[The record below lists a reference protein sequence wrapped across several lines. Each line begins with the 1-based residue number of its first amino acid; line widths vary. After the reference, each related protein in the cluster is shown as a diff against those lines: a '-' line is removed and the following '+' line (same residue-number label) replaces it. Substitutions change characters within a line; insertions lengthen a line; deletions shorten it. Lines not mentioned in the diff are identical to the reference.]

1 MSFYAV
7 AYGKTQAIV
16 NTWPECKDLTEGFS
30 GSVYKKFDNRE
41 DAEMFLIQSTLLM
54 KPAGQSKQSTPTKSK
69 QSKQSKAIVEI
80 EASTFVPDYYVY
92 TDGSCSNNGSRHAA
106 AGIGIYF
113 GEGDPRNVSQRVEG
127 KQTNNTAELGAIH
140 HLYKLIESDLQ
151 KGKRIAVVSDSEYA
165 IRCATTYGAKQAKAG
180 WPAIPNRDL
189 VKAIYEAYSDKPNV
203 QFVHIMAHTEK
214 TDIHS
219 LGNDGADRLAN
230 QAIGLEHCP
239 YSRSN
244 IGNTDAPQRN
254 TAPRQKHLYLD
265 VPYARKDE
273 AKGLGARWDPSKKK
287 WYIEPDA
294 ANRQAVLA
302 KFPAA

>member
-7 AYGKTQAIV
+7 AHGKSPAVVT
-16 NTWPECKDLTEGFS
+16 TWAECRALTEGFS
-30 GSVYKKFDNRE
+30 GAVYKKFDNRE
-41 DAEMFLIQSTLLM
+41 DAEMFLIENTLLM
-54 KPAGQSKQSTPTKSK
+54 KPAAQSIQSKQAKAKTST
-69 QSKQSKAIVEI
+69 KAIVEI

-140 HLYKLIESDLQ
+140 HLYGLIEPDIKQ
-151 KGKRIAVVSDSEYA
+151 GKRIAVVSDSEYA
-165 IRCATTYGAKQAKAG
+165 IRCATTYGAKQVKAG
-180 WPAIPNRDL
+180 WPVIPNRDL

-214 TDIHS
+214 TDVHS
-219 LGNDGADRLAN
+219 RGNDGADRLAN
-230 QAIGLEHCP
+230 QAIGLTHCP
-239 YSRSN
+239 YS
-244 IGNTDAPQRN
+244 GNAEAPQR
-254 TAPRQKHLYLD
+254 TAAPREKHLYLD

-273 AKGLGARWDPSKKK
+273 AKGMGARWDPSKKK
-287 WYIEPDA
+287 WYIEPTA
-294 ANRQAVLA
+294 ANREAVLA
-302 KFPAA
+302 KFPAAAV

>member
-1 MSFYAV
+1 MSFYAI
-7 AYGKTQAIV
+7 AHGKTQAIV
-16 NTWPECKDLTEGFS
+16 NTWPECRDLTEGFS

-54 KPAGQSKQSTPTKSK
+54 KPVSKQTAKEPK
-69 QSKQSKAIVEI
+69 QSKATKTSTKAIVEI

-106 AGIGIYF
+106 AGVGIYF
-113 GEGDPRNVSQRVEG
+113 GEHDPRNVSQRVEG

-140 HLYKLIESDLQ
+140 HLYNLIEPDIQ
-151 KGKRIAVVSDSEYA
+151 QGKRIAVVSDSEYA

-189 VKAIYEAYSDKPNV
+189 VKAIYEAYSDKPKV

-214 TDIHS
+214 TDVHS

-230 QAIGLEHCP
+230 MAIGLEHCP
-239 YSRSN
+239 YS
-244 IGNTDAPQRN
+244 GATPQR
-254 TAPRQKHLYLD
+254 TAAPRQKHLYLD

-273 AKGLGARWDPSKKK
+273 AKGMGARWDPSKKK

-294 ANRQAVLA
+294 ANRTAVLA

>member
-7 AYGKTQAIV
+7 AHGKSPAVVTS
-16 NTWPECKDLTEGFS
+16 WPECRALTEGFS
-30 GSVYKKFDNRE
+30 GAVYKKFDNRE
-41 DAEMFLIQSTLLM
+41 DAEMFLIQNTLLM
-54 KPAGQSKQSTPTKSK
+54 KPTREPKKKST
-69 QSKQSKAIVEI
+69 KAIVEI

-113 GEGDPRNVSQRVEG
+113 GEDDPRNVSQRVEG

-140 HLYKLIESDLQ
+140 HLYGLIEPDIKQ
-151 KGKRIAVVSDSEYA
+151 GKHIAVVSDSEYA

-214 TDIHS
+214 TDVHS
-219 LGNDGADRLAN
+219 RGNDGADRLAN
-230 QAIGLEHCP
+230 MAIGLTHCP
-239 YSRSN
+239 YS
-244 IGNTDAPQRN
+244 GGT
-254 TAPRQKHLYLD
+254 PRERHLYLD

-273 AKGLGARWDPSKKK
+273 AKGMGACWDPSKKK
-287 WYIEPDA
+287 WYITPTA
-294 ANRQAVLA
+294 ANRTAVLA

>member
-1 MSFYAV
+1 MSFYAI
-7 AYGKTQAIV
+7 AHGKTQAIV
-16 NTWPECKDLTEGFS
+16 NTWPECKALTEGFS

-54 KPAGQSKQSTPTKSK
+54 KPAAKEPKAKKST
-69 QSKQSKAIVEI
+69 KAIVEI

-113 GEGDPRNVSQRVEG
+113 GEDDPRNVSQRVEG

-140 HLYKLIESDLQ
+140 HLYRLIEPDIKQ
-151 KGKRIAVVSDSEYA
+151 GKRIAVVSDSEYA

-214 TDIHS
+214 TDVHS

-230 QAIGLEHCP
+230 QAIGLTHCP
-239 YSRSN
+239 YS
-244 IGNTDAPQRN
+244 GEPQR
-254 TAPRQKHLYLD
+254 TVAPRQKHLYLD

-273 AKGLGARWDPSKKK
+273 AKGMGARWDPSKKK

-294 ANRQAVLA
+294 ANREAVLA